1 MVVLV
6 EGIQNQSCFKR
17 LRRLQTSQLGALAL
31 LTMEEVL
38 MVRSSLYLLDLRQ
51 LEIVFVIV
59 NNALSQDFFANNFVQ
74 DFTLLVNGVG
84 KHQW

>member
-1 MVVLV
+1 MAILV

-38 MVRSSLYLLDLRQ
+38 MVRSLLYQLDLRQ
-51 LEIVFVIV
+51 LETFSTDGQ
-59 NNALSQDFFANNFVQ
+59 SQF
-74 DFTLLVNGVG
+74 GC
-84 KHQW
+84 HRPRPRY